1 MDFALDANS
10 KVDLVCSSS
19 AAVTVQIIA
28 VFVLPPKLQK
38 QIKIGFV
45 ADNAQW
51 TCQTEGEQI
60 YTYLWI
66 TYSLRY
72 GLVLTLDTEHED

>member
-51 TCQTEGEQI
+51 TCPFELI
-60 YTYLWI
+60 KFMA
-66 TYSLRY
+66 
-72 GLVLTLDTEHED
+72 H